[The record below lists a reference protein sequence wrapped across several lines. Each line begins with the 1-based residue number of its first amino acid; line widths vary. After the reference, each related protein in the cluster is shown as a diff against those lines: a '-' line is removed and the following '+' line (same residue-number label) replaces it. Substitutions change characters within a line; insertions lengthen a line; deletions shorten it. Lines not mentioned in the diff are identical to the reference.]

1 MPDVTPEVQT
11 IQAPPEI
18 RAYIAKMVG
27 LDPEQAATIANER
40 GKEAEVVRKCKENAS
55 KTYAELKAGQEVD
68 SLGFGAGE
76 ISISPIDN
84 THDLLPNLK
93 RRTQEINPPPP
104 GELIEVWLDQYATSA
119 LTDKEFDVAVACY
132 NYTTNE
138 NLGDAKNAQY
148 IEKLATA
155 ATTSNEKYDLYLALQ
170 QVLPQEQTPQQA
182 PQVPTVQETTQPQSA
197 STTAAVS
204 AASIE
209 ADEAAWRAAAGISP
223 ATNEP
228 KTPITAPLQPD
239 ASLFSPAPQ
248 SEPQPQPEELAST
261 TIPAVEALPPTVPAE
276 APPPAVTT
284 PVNTNATEQTFP
296 QPQPIK
302 VPDIAEPNPLVTT
315 PQAANNNVTNLR
327 PAPTKDEAIAIG
339 LIKDDAQRTPTT
351 PSISSSEAE
360 LARAA

>member
-1 MPDVTPEVQT
+1 MPDVTPEAQT
-11 IQAPPEI
+11 IQTPSAI
-18 RAYIAKMVG
+18 RADIAKMVG

-55 KTYAELKAGQEVD
+55 KTYAELRAGQEVD
-68 SLGFGAGE
+68 SLSLGAGE
-76 ISISPIDN
+76 LSISPIDN

-170 QVLPQEQTPQQA
+170 QVLPQTQA
-182 PQVPTVQETTQPQSA
+182 PTEAPQIATVPETVEPEA
-197 STTAAVS
+197 AAAPST
-204 AASIE
+204 ASIE
-209 ADEAAWRAAAGISP
+209 ADEAAWRTAAGIVTPTDKS
-223 ATNEP
+223 E
-228 KTPITAPLQPD
+228 TPINAPLQPD
-239 ASLFSPAPQ
+239 ASILSYTPPAKAELQEKPEIPTPQ
-248 SEPQPQPEELAST
+248 VT
-261 TIPAVEALPPTVPAE
+261 PTVEPSPLTARAE
-276 APPPAVTT
+276 VPPPPAPIPVSRTT
-284 PVNTNATEQTFP
+284 TEQPFP

-302 VPDIAEPNPLVTT
+302 VPNIAAQEPF
-315 PQAANNNVTNLR
+315 QAASSTSDVNEPHLR
-327 PAPTKDEAIAIG
+327 PVPTRAEAAAQG
-339 LIKDDAQRTPTT
+339 LIENVASRIPTT
-351 PSISSSEAE
+351 PPISSSEEE